1 MTRAINISD
10 HFTYKKLLKFVMPSI
25 FMMIF
30 TSIYGVVDGIFISN
44 FAGQTA
50 FAGANIIMPFIM
62 ALGAIGFM
70 LGTGG
75 SAIVAKTLGE
85 GEPEKAQKYF
95 TFLVIATVVAGVLV
109 ASLGEIFLRPICI
122 LLGSSEEMLPYSIDY
137 ARIVL
142 IGIPFFML
150 QNIFQTFFATAGKPK
165 LGFMITVAAG
175 VTNMVLD
182 ALFVGL
188 FKWGVQGAAAAT
200 TLSECVGGVVPI
212 FFFARKNST
221 ALRFVKTRFYGKVL
235 LKACT
240 NGCSE
245 LIGNISGSVVS
256 MLYNAQLMKYVGESG
271 VSAYGVLMYVNFI
284 FIAVFIGYS
293 VGTAPIVGFNF
304 GARNKHEL
312 KNVFKKSMMFMLVAG
327 IAMCVA
333 AELLAPVLAS
343 IFASNDINVYN
354 LTCRAFFFY
363 GFVFLFAGFNIFT
376 SAFFT
381 ALSNG
386 VISLVVS
393 LLRTLAFQATCIL
406 TLPVLF
412 GNIGW
417 SSIDGIWIAALISDV
432 LALLVNVVFIMCNR
446 KKYGYL

>member
-1 MTRAINISD
+1 MRRRCCS
-10 HFTYKKLLKFVMPSI
+10 YL
-25 FMMIF
+25 
-30 TSIYGVVDGIFISN
+30 
-44 FAGQTA
+44 
-50 FAGANIIMPFIM
+50 
-62 ALGAIGFM
+62 
-70 LGTGG
+70 
-75 SAIVAKTLGE
+75 
-85 GEPEKAQKYF
+85 
-95 TFLVIATVVAGVLV
+95 
-109 ASLGEIFLRPICI
+109 
-122 LLGSSEEMLPYSIDY
+122 
-137 ARIVL
+137 
-142 IGIPFFML
+142 
-150 QNIFQTFFATAGKPK
+150 FFA
-165 LGFMITVAAG
+165 
-175 VTNMVLD
+175 
-182 ALFVGL
+182 
-188 FKWGVQGAAAAT
+188 
-200 TLSECVGGVVPI
+200 
-212 FFFARKNST
+212 KNNTT

-293 VGTAPIVGFNF
+293 VGTAPIVGFNL
-304 GARNKHEL
+304 GAKNKHEL
-312 KNVFKKSMMFMLVAG
+312 KNVFKKSMMFMLVSG

-333 AELLAPVLAS
+333 AEVLAPILAS
-343 IFASNDINVYN
+343 IFASNDVNVYN

-363 GFVFLFAGFNIFT
+363 GFVFMFAGFNILT

-412 GNIGW
+412 GNVGW
-417 SSIDGIWIAALISDV
+417 SSVDGIWIAALISDV
-432 LALLVNVVFIMCNR
+432 LALLVNIMFIMCNR